1 LSSANRFCSR
11 CGTQIPPGAGFCPN
25 CGLGVSVGSP
35 GQAAAAPATSFGY
48 SGSRREK
55 HEKNEK
61 QEKHEKHE
69 KNEKG
74 RGSELTGAI
83 TGGLILIWLGVT
95 FFLQENNYISS
106 GNWWAYFLMGIGAI
120 LILQGVLNYLTS
132 RRPFIGSFIGGA
144 IILIIGL
151 AFVQGF
157 NADLWPL
164 FLVAIGVAILLSAVV
179 GRQRRP
185 AP

>member
-1 LSSANRFCSR
+1 MSSANRFCSR
-11 CGTQIPPGAGFCPN
+11 CGSQIPAGAGFCPN
-25 CGLGVSVGSP
+25 CGLAVSTGA
-35 GQAAAAPATSFGY
+35 GQAAAGPGTSFGY
-48 SGSRREK
+48 SRSHQEK
-55 HEKNEK
+55 HEKREK
-61 QEKHEKHE
+61 NEKHE

-74 RGSELTGAI
+74 RGGELTGAI
-83 TGGLILIWLGVT
+83 TGGLVLIWLGVT

-106 GNWWAYFLMGIGAI
+106 SNWWAYFLMGIGAI
-120 LILQGVLNYLTS
+120 LILQGVLSYATS
-132 RRPFIGSFIGGA
+132 RRPFIGSFIGGVV
-144 IILIIGL
+144 ILIIGL

-164 FLVAIGVAILLSAVV
+164 FLVAVGVAILLSALV